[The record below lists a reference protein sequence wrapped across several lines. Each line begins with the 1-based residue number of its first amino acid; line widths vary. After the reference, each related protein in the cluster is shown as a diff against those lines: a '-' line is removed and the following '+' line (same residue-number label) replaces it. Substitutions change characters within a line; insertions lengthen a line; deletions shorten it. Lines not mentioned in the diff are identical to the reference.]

1 MLSTDSKGVP
11 SVTCVCAADF
21 LILDFL
27 QNVDG
32 ISYVSL
38 HERFVY
44 NSSRCAAIPLSQTV
58 LSGIYKS
65 RKYYDKDY
73 VLCLSSSLS
82 LYTRSPTIYDVCF
95 VFRKLTKTENKGES
109 CSVQVPV
116 YYSDVPDLSLSIQG
130 ENYPDMPGLPKTLA
144 CCSIWIAVI
153 LCLVS
158 FYAAENIN
166 YVANVGFIVAR
177 ARPPTLEAC
186 CSRYQLCIY
195 MFFFL
200 SDRSKSLDALV
211 RIVASFNIS
220 RAILV
225 ELY

>member
-1 MLSTDSKGVP
+1 M
-11 SVTCVCAADF
+11 CAADF

-44 NSSRCAAIPLSQTV
+44 NSSRCAAIPLSRTGS
-58 LSGIYKS
+58 LGIHKP

-73 VLCLSSSLS
+73 IFCLSSSLS
-82 LYTRSPTIYDVCF
+82 LYTRSRTIYVICF
-95 VFRKLTKTENKGES
+95 VFRKLTKTENEGES

-130 ENYPDMPGLPKTLA
+130 ENYPDMPGLPRTVV

-153 LCLVS
+153 LCLVF

-166 YVANVGFIVAR
+166 YLANVGLIVA
-177 ARPPTLEAC
+177 P
-186 CSRYQLCIY
+186 
-195 MFFFL
+195 
-200 SDRSKSLDALV
+200 
-211 RIVASFNIS
+211 
-220 RAILV
+220 
-225 ELY
+225 